1 MFYYL
6 CSVMHRIFLIVLF
19 LLGGLLFEKGDFA
32 PTQNLAKFEFSD
44 RHNVQ
49 LECCHRY
56 NIDAERTSTIVVPSA
71 RTAQTTSSRQAQQR
85 ILNFVVA
92 ERFATTN
99 YPTTIFIHRLGN
111 LPRAVDFYL
120 YMLCQLRL

>member
-6 CSVMHRIFLIVLF
+6 CSVMRKILTIAILV
-19 LLGGLLFEKGDFA
+19 LGGFIFGNGDYTPSHDVKRFELTDSH
-32 PTQNLAKFEFSD
+32 QQ
-44 RHNVQ
+44 Q
-49 LECCHRY
+49 LECCHRH
-56 NIDAERTSTIVVPSA
+56 NIDAERTSTIVVPSV
-71 RTAQTTSSRQAQQR
+71 RTSSTTSSRQAQQR
-85 ILNFVVA
+85 TFHFVVA

-99 YPTTIFIHRLGN
+99 YPTTHFIHRLGN